1 MPTADRPFDLTALDQ
16 LESEERSF
24 HVSDIEKEKLIT
36 ILTYIRVNLNNCA
49 SRNFYFVSNAFS
61 ALVLIFFS
69 SLCLVVILLCTS
81 IRPSK
86 PTVYFKQASS
96 YCRVLLF
103 VSHLISK
110 SLLLS

>member
-61 ALVLIFFS
+61 ALVLIFFFFIVFGCYS
-69 SLCLVVILLCTS
+69 TLYVHTS
-81 IRPSK
+81 FQTDR
-86 PTVYFKQASS
+86 
-96 YCRVLLF
+96 LF
-103 VSHLISK
+103 
-110 SLLLS
+110 

>member
-69 SLCLVVILLCTS
+69 SFFVC
-81 IRPSK
+81 
-86 PTVYFKQASS
+86 
-96 YCRVLLF
+96 LF
-103 VSHLISK
+103 VCYSTLYVHTSSQTDRLF
-110 SLLLS
+110 